1 MYEALEEKYNNVNKI
16 KDLFEVRVASLD
28 KKIEQM
34 KEAEKN
40 RVENFSDVHMSQLEN
55 LQEKYALLR

>member
-1 MYEALEEKYNNVNKI
+1 
-16 KDLFEVRVASLD
+16 VRVASLD

-34 KEAEKN
+34 KEAEKST
-40 RVENFSDVHMSQLEN
+40 VESFSDVHMSQLEN